1 MKVFLCGF
9 ALSALALLSS
19 TSSQARA
26 NDAVLTDCYGPEVV
40 ISPEA
45 PAEATTAAGGI
56 RGSFGGGRPSYS
68 GGFRSS
74 SSSSYRSFSPSPSRG
89 FTFRSSSPTSTY
101 SSRPAAAPRSY
112 SYNAPKATIAAP
124 VSRSTTKRTVIN
136 NHYHGESGHSG
147 GGGLSMMDYVMLHS
161 LANHNNGPT
170 YVNAQ
175 PNVVTAVPT
184 SAGAPTM
191 VVDNG
196 NYDAP
201 AVIYQEESHFWRN
214 VILFIVVILVVAAI
228 VAAGIHY
235 SDLDAATDE
244 D

>member
-1 MKVFLCGF
+1 MFTYLNLMKNLFAIICTLCLMLSI
-9 ALSALALLSS
+9 ALPGHA
-19 TSSQARA
+19 
-26 NDAVLTDCYGPEVV
+26 
-40 ISPEA
+40 
-45 PAEATTAAGGI
+45 
-56 RGSFGGGRPSYS
+56 GGGRPSFTSRSSYS

-74 SSSSYRSFSPSPSRG
+74 SSGYRSFSPSPSRT
-89 FTFRSSSPTSTY
+89 FSFRSSLSTSTA
-101 SSRPAAAPRSY
+101 SRTAPRSY
-112 SYNAPKATIAAP
+112 SYSVPKATIAAP

-147 GGGLSMMDYVMLHS
+147 GGGLSMMDYFMLHS
-161 LANHNNGPT
+161 LTNHNNGPT

-184 SAGAPTM
+184 AAGAPTM
-191 VVDNG
+191 VVGNG

-214 VILFIVVILVVAAI
+214 VLIFIVVIAVVGAVFVAAY
-228 VAAGIHY
+228 VHY
-235 SDLDAATDE
+235 EGQDE